1 MSEVVACNW
10 ISVNLFS
17 KNPRDAF
24 IHQGKVSIMSRII
37 AGVLALTFCCV
48 TALGQAAKG
57 VDKQNERVRD
67 GGTNRTAGNNGA
79 KTDVS
84 TGRGMDFGRGR
95 TPEAPPLPNP
105 YRITARRDVLITAI
119 QDLMRDRKLV
129 VDEAASKPADG
140 IIVSQPY
147 TFIKGAVVSQAE
159 LSRYAEVPVSA
170 SRGWTRGRYTLTVEV
185 QPIDGTS
192 ANVSV
197 NAKVEGRTDGATG
210 AEWTTLRSTGLAEDQ
225 FLNDLVT
232 AVTGTSPPGRNP

>member
-1 MSEVVACNW
+1 MLRNTVVLLALM
-10 ISVNLFS
+10 ISSVN
-17 KNPRDAF
+17 AF
-24 IHQGKVSIMSRII
+24 
-37 AGVLALTFCCV
+37 
-48 TALGQAAKG
+48 GQAAKG
-57 VDKQNERVRD
+57 VDKQTERARD
-67 GGTNRTAGNNGA
+67 TGTRSAGNNGS

-84 TGRGMDFGRGR
+84 TGRGIDFGSGR
-95 TPEAPPLPNP
+95 TPTVTMLPNP
-105 YRITARRDVLITAI
+105 YRITARRDVLVTAI

-129 VDEAASKPADG
+129 VDDSASKSAEG

-159 LSRYAEVPVSA
+159 ISRYADVPVSS

-210 AEWTTLRSTGLAEDQ
+210 AEWTTLRSTGLVEDE
-225 FLNDLVT
+225 FLSDLIT
-232 AVTGTSPPGRNP
+232 AITGTAPPGRTPNP